1 MLVLKTSPNFALP
14 QHFVTF
20 GRRFGRVFLRETGRE
35 RRRGSSRCWRLVRRG
50 GPSVGR
56 FGTGVLA
63 RGIPTGWDPGKKWET
78 YGKIRKKHMG
88 KIWENEDDMLTL
100 YQHIYCNSE

>member
-1 MLVLKTSPNFALP
+1 MLILKTSPNFALP

-35 RRRGSSRCWRLVRRG
+35 RRRG
-50 GPSVGR
+50 VGAWFAAVDRR

-78 YGKIRKKHMG
+78 YGKIRKKTGKDMG
-88 KIWENEDDMLTL
+88 E
-100 YQHIYCNSE
+100 